1 MSTLEV
7 LNYDEFEAAF
17 NAAVSDL
24 IVTSEQDLVTLAE
37 DIAQRE
43 RASGPRGAHGGKH
56 GIDTVEVTTGRQD
69 KDFYV
74 DVGPSRAGFY
84 LAFYEFG
91 TQHQPPRPFMR
102 PAIAQAI
109 AVWTANV

>member
-1 MSTLEV
+1 MSTLEI
-7 LNYDEFEAAF
+7 LNYDEFEAGFAK
-17 NAAVSDL
+17 A
-24 IVTSEQDLVTLAE
+24 TQDLVVQSEQALVQLAE

-43 RASGPRGAHGGKH
+43 RASGPRGTHGGKH
-56 GIDTVEVTTGRQD
+56 AIDTVEVTSGRTD
-69 KDFYV
+69 SEFYV
-74 DVGPSRAGFY
+74 DVGPSRQGFY

-109 AVWTANV
+109 QMWKAAP